1 MVSFVKVCPNWAGPM
16 VCLFLLYFL
25 SILTSP
31 LGTFIQNKWL
41 VAMRVYISTFLCHHR
56 CSFQPKRG
64 HMASRQKNK
73 FAKLLSDPKTARL
86 GYSGLYLGLLAV
98 VAAAAAATIKVKQNL
113 NFCFYYFLRVLAL
126 SASGAAEMGK
136 AKFFSAFQPLPLNGS
151 LERSKKVEIDT
162 PGNNYWAKLL
172 FYLEV

>member
-1 MVSFVKVCPNWAGPM
+1 MESFVKVCPNWAGPM

-73 FAKLLSDPKTARL
+73 FAKLLSDRKTKRLFWVIRGYIWGYERLRLLRGRRQQPQSKSGKVLISAFRVFWGFSLFWLLRRPK
-86 GYSGLYLGLLAV
+86 LLS
-98 VAAAAAATIKVKQNL
+98 KV
-113 NFCFYYFLRVLAL
+113 FFGL
-126 SASGAAEMGK
+126 SAASSWQQPR
-136 AKFFSAFQPLPLNGS
+136 AK
-151 LERSKKVEIDT
+151 
-162 PGNNYWAKLL
+162 
-172 FYLEV
+172 

>member
-1 MVSFVKVCPNWAGPM
+1 MSNVMVSFVKVCPNWAGPM

-98 VAAAAAATIKVKQNL
+98 VAAAAAATIKVKQNF
-113 NFCFYYFLRVLAL
+113 NFLLLLFLEGFSSFGFWGGWNGKSKVFFCL
-126 SASGAAEMGK
+126 SAAS
-136 AKFFSAFQPLPLNGS
+136 S
-151 LERSKKVEIDT
+151 
-162 PGNNYWAKLL
+162 
-172 FYLEV
+172 